1 MSALSREVISNHI
14 GSWSSTLY
22 FLVFHFSCHN
32 RNDSRLSPVDEN
44 QCKGNQECKHH
55 NTAGHVK
62 GIDVVS
68 CLVWDHSCGDQ
79 RKTKDRKIS
88 TKRYETKLEM
98 LVSWINDSCKS
109 LSRTELS

>member
-1 MSALSREVISNHI
+1 M
-14 GSWSSTLY
+14 
-22 FLVFHFSCHN
+22 
-32 RNDSRLSPVDEN
+32 RLSPVDEN

-68 CLVWDHSCGDQ
+68 CLVWDQSCGDQ